1 MKNKLLIFSLLIST
15 MISCNDDILEQ
26 TNPNS
31 ITPAS
36 FWLTESDAEKGI
48 IGAYSPLSGVRY
60 YGRMFVFASDY
71 RDDIVNGYAL
81 SPRTS
86 AGSFQGTSTG
96 TGTNVVWEEAWKCIV
111 RSNLVLANVPNI
123 EMDETKK
130 NHILGEALFVRSLA
144 YFDLLNLYRN
154 VPLVTEPL
162 TGEQANTIAQA
173 NPDDV
178 FAKLAIDL
186 QEAINLLPP
195 TRVGVDLGRATSG
208 AASALLAKVY
218 LSTGNYGQAE
228 TVLRDIIS
236 SNAYSLVDDYGDNFR
251 STTENNSE
259 SVFEIQLSNN
269 GNRAW
274 GGDGQGTGRANSVIP
289 DIAPPG
295 FTNQNGM
302 RINQWVLDL
311 FLDEQTVNGE
321 IDPRAF
327 YTMFWN
333 TTETTNYEGAELSS
347 KTYTDKTYL
356 DLFPATDTRVFGNK
370 YVFADAEDGF
380 SQAVFHQGNMNWRLI
395 RYSDILLYF
404 AESIMQGGANPATQ
418 EAVDAINEIRSRAD
432 MPLFDLSMTWQDVMD
447 ERVKELS
454 LEHSRYYDLL
464 RWGMVKERIVDIP
477 GIKNES
483 AGVGSYQ
490 PGREYMDIPQKDL
503 DVNPNLKHNTG
514 YTN

>member
-1 MKNKLLIFSLLIST
+1 MKNKLLIFSLLIT
-15 MISCNDDILEQ
+15 TIISCNDDILEQ

-36 FWLTESDAEKGI
+36 FWLTAEDAEKGI

-130 NHILGEALFVRSLA
+130 QNILGEALFIRSLA

-154 VPLVTEPL
+154 IPLITTPISVE
-162 TGEQANTIAQA
+162 EANTISQS
-173 NPDDV
+173 NPNDV
-178 FAKLAIDL
+178 FAQLATDL
-186 QEAINLLPP
+186 QEAKDLLPP
-195 TRVGVDLGRATSG
+195 ARVGAELGRATSG
-208 AASALLAKVY
+208 AAAALLAKVY
-218 LSTGNYGQAE
+218 LSTGNYTQAE
-228 TVLRDIIS
+228 TILRDIVS

-259 SVFEIQLSNN
+259 SVFEIQLTNN
-269 GNRAW
+269 GNRGW
-274 GGDGQGTGRANSVIP
+274 GGDNQGTGRANSVIP

-321 IDPRAF
+321 IDPRTF

-333 TTETTNYEGAELSS
+333 TTETTNYEGVELSS
-347 KTYTDKTYL
+347 KTYTEKTYTE
-356 DLFPATDTRVFGNK
+356 LFPATDTRIFGNK

-380 SQAVFHQGNMNWRLI
+380 SKAVFHQGNMNWRLI
-395 RYSDILLYF
+395 RYSDVLLYF
-404 AESIMQGGANPATQ
+404 AEAIMQGGANPATQ
-418 EAVDAINEIRSRAD
+418 EAVDAVNKIRSRAD
-432 MPLFDLSMTWQDVMD
+432 MPLFDLGMTWQDVMD

-454 LEHSRYYDLL
+454 LEHTRYYDLL

-477 GIKNES
+477 GIKSES

-503 DVNPNLKHNTG
+503 DVNKNLNHNPG
-514 YTN
+514 YSN